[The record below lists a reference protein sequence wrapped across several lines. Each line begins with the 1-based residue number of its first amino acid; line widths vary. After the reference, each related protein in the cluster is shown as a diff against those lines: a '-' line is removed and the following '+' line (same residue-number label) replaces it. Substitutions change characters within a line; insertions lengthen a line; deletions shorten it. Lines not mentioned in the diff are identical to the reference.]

1 MSESSTKSPSKRR
14 AVNFTIAAVAVGAV
28 AASGAAFA
36 GPAGAS
42 TPTKT
47 VVSRNCANGATVS
60 LQLRHAD
67 GRIEAGFEV
76 DHAKV
81 NSVWRV
87 RLLHDGATYFLGK
100 RSAAAPD
107 GTLSVDR
114 VLPNM
119 AGVDTVSG
127 SAYNLATGQVCRIS
141 GQI

>member
-1 MSESSTKSPSKRR
+1 MSESSTKSPRRRR
-14 AVNFTIAAVAVGAV
+14 AVNFTIAAVTVGAV
-28 AASGAAFA
+28 AASGAVIAV
-36 GPAGAS
+36 PAGAS
-42 TPTKT
+42 TPSKT
-47 VVSRNCANGATVS
+47 LVSRSCANGATVS

-87 RLLHDGATYFLGK
+87 HLVHDGATYFLGK

-119 AGVDTVSG
+119 AGLDTVSG